1 MKRTKRWCVTST
13 SARKFQPWEAKV
25 LAKNFKDVDHSE
37 VVVMKLDRLNQTAIE
52 ALIANLGV
60 TSYITELDEN
70 GFKASTDVQS
80 FHQAQIPI
88 SDRGLIADFLML

>member
-1 MKRTKRWCVTST
+1 M
-13 SARKFQPWEAKV
+13 V

-80 FHQAQIPI
+80 FHQAQTPI